1 MVHTRAFYHNIRDM
15 SSEEKTVWIINAIRI
30 MEELD
35 EKLKIYARKIIE
47 LGGNKDVEDE
57 RNSVHDEINMM
68 SPGHSHSH
76 SKSKRRKT
84 IGVGG
89 KTRRR
94 GKKTL

>member
-1 MVHTRAFYHNIRDM
+1 M
-15 SSEEKTVWIINAIRI
+15 SSEEKTERI
-30 MEELD
+30 LQAMQLIENLD
-35 EKLKIYARKIIE
+35 ARIKKLSRKIIE
-47 LGGNKDVEDE
+47 LGGKKYVEDE

-76 SKSKRRKT
+76 KRRK
-84 IGVGG
+84 IIGG

>member
-1 MVHTRAFYHNIRDM
+1 MVHTRAFYHNIHDM
-15 SSEEKTVWIINAIRI
+15 SSEEKTVWILQT
-30 MEELD
+30 MELI
-35 EKLKIYARKIIE
+35 EKLDARIKILSRKIIE
-47 LGGNKDVEDE
+47 LGGKKYVDVDDDL
-57 RNSVHDEINMM
+57 HDEINMM

-84 IGVGG
+84 IIGG

>member
-1 MVHTRAFYHNIRDM
+1 MVHTRGFHHEIDSM
-15 SSEEKTVWIINAIRI
+15 SPKEKTVWIINAIRI

-47 LGGNKDVEDE
+47 LGGNKHVEDE

-68 SPGHSHSH
+68 SPGHSR
-76 SKSKRRKT
+76 KRRKT

-94 GKKTL
+94 GKKAL